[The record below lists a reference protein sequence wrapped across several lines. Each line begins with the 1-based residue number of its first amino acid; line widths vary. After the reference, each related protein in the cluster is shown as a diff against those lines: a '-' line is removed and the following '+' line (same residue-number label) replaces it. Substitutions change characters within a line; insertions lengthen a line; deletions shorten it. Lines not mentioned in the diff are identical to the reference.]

1 MSWED
6 TEEKRWVG
14 DGLRLEEGLDGLPAV
29 WAPNLDEQEQENRN
43 KTKRRKI
50 EEFGRVAKHI

>member
-1 MSWED
+1 
-6 TEEKRWVG
+6 
-14 DGLRLEEGLDGLPAV
+14 LEEGLDGLPAV